1 MNIKK
6 IALAG
11 FVALGMAGFTDA
23 QTKTLSL
30 EDAARLGVQNS
41 KQLKLSQNKIDQAV
55 SKLEQSKDLALP
67 SAKVN
72 AAYNHAL
79 MLTNK
84 IYFPSTDG
92 TGPKAIK
99 LPFDNALY
107 MVTGSVNEPIFS
119 GHQYKYARQSADL
132 LVQASKLDAQRDID
146 DVISTIID
154 AYINYYRVMQN
165 MKIIQQNLADINN
178 KLVEIQKF
186 ENQGLATKNDVLRFQ
201 LQKSNIQLD
210 SVELENNRRVV
221 NYNLDILLGL
231 PDSTTIQL
239 QDITYKLDANNG
251 LDGYIQLA
259 LRDRK
264 EFGSLMYQDKIADV
278 NIRKIHDEVLPTV
291 SASGALYYI
300 NPTQSVFPKSGN
312 FIAPFLLGVNINW
325 DIASLYKN
333 KNKVTEAN
341 LQKQAISE
349 SKEVFVDKVKMQVHE
364 AYTKFQLQLDR
375 IKLLQ
380 DAVTQATENERITE
394 SKYQNSLATTT
405 DRIDA
410 QTLLY
415 QARLNL
421 ELAKTDATEAY
432 YKVQRAIGH
441 IQP

>member
-1 MNIKK
+1 
-6 IALAG
+6 
-11 FVALGMAGFTDA
+11 
-23 QTKTLSL
+23 
-30 EDAARLGVQNS
+30 
-41 KQLKLSQNKIDQAV
+41 
-55 SKLEQSKDLALP
+55 
-67 SAKVN
+67 
-72 AAYNHAL
+72 
-79 MLTNK
+79 
-84 IYFPSTDG
+84 
-92 TGPKAIK
+92 
-99 LPFDNALY
+99 
-107 MVTGSVNEPIFS
+107 MVTGSINEPIFA
-119 GHQYKYARQSADL
+119 GHQYRYAKQSANL
-132 LVQASKLDAQRDID
+132 LVQASKLDEQKDID

-154 AYINYYRVMQN
+154 SYINYYRVLQN

-201 LQKSNIQLD
+201 LQRSNIELD
-210 SVELENNRRVV
+210 SIELDNNRKVV

-264 EFGSLMYQDKIADV
+264 EFGQLMYQDKISDV
-278 NIRKIHDEVLPTV
+278 NIKKIHDEVLPTV
-291 SASGALYYI
+291 SASGSLYYI
-300 NPTQSVFPKSGN
+300 NPTQAIIPKSGN
-312 FIAPFLLGVNINW
+312 FISPFLLGINLNW

-333 KNKVTEAN
+333 KNKLNEAS
-341 LQKQAISE
+341 LQKQAVTE
-349 SKEVFVDKVKMQVHE
+349 NRDVLGDKVKMQVHE
-364 AYTKFQLQLDR
+364 AYSRFQLQLDR

-380 DAVTQATENERITE
+380 DAVTQASENERITE
-394 SKYQNSLATTT
+394 SKYQNNLATTT

-432 YKVQRAIGH
+432 YKLQWTIGH